1 MTYMLCRNRVA
12 DFDRWHAVFTSH
24 RTAHRE
30 AGLELVKLWRA
41 VEEPNHVFFMFA
53 VASVDQAREFI
64 HDPAAAE
71 AGRASGVIDGE
82 YYFVD
87 DAGGY

>member
-1 MTYMLCRNRVA
+1 MTYMLCRSRVA
-12 DFDRWHAVFTSH
+12 DFDRWHAVFNSH
-24 RTAHRE
+24 QATHRE
-30 AGLELVKLWRA
+30 AGLELVNLWRA
-41 VEEPNHVFFMFA
+41 VEEPNKVFFVFA
-53 VASVDQAREFI
+53 VAGMDRAREFI

-82 YYFVD
+82 YHFVD